1 MNIYAFDNTFEGLL
15 TLVFDSYQQ
24 RRFPDEILSGEGSQ
38 PVLFASTNTVETDDR
53 KAERV
58 WKGIVKHSSEENAH
72 RIYRVFL
79 AGMPDTPMLVS
90 KYIHLIIDSGK
101 NEETNFSEPVVIEF
115 NKLHQK
121 VCKEAHR
128 INGFVRFQKTVE
140 GSYYASFAP
149 MYDVLPLCIPH
160 FRDRFADQP
169 WIIYDLKR
177 NYGFWY
183 DLKNVSRVVF
193 NDLKVNSQNGQ
204 LHSSLLAEDE
214 KLFQQLWK
222 QYYHSIC
229 IQERKNDKVHRQL
242 LPQRFWKYLPEKGF
256 HSL

>member
-1 MNIYAFDNTFEGLL
+1 MNIFAFDNTFEGLL
-15 TLVFDSYQQ
+15 TLVFDCYQ
-24 RRFPDEILSGEGSQ
+24 RRQFPDEILFGEGNQS
-38 PVLFASTNTVETDDR
+38 VLFESTITIETDEQ

-58 WKGIVKHSSEENAH
+58 WNGIVSHSSEDNAH

-79 AGMPDTPMLVS
+79 TELSDSPMLLV
-90 KYIHLIIDSGK
+90 KYIRLVIDSAK
-101 NEETNFSEPVVIEF
+101 NEETNFSEPVVVQF

-128 INGFVRFQKTVE
+128 IQMFVRFQKTVE
-140 GSYYASFAP
+140 DSYYASFAP
-149 MYDVLPLCIPH
+149 LYDVLPLCIPH
-160 FRDRFADQP
+160 FRDRYADQQ

-177 NYGFWY
+177 NYGFCY
-183 DLKNVSRVVF
+183 DLKHVSRVVF
-193 NDLKVNSQNGQ
+193 NDLKVNTQNGQ

-229 IQERKNDKVHRQL
+229 IQERKNEKVHRQL
-242 LPQRFWKYLPEKGF
+242 LPQRFWKYLPEKGI
-256 HSL
+256 L

>member
-1 MNIYAFDNTFEGLL
+1 MNIFAFDNTFEGLL
-15 TLVFDSYQQ
+15 TLVFDSYQRKQ
-24 RRFPDEILSGEGSQ
+24 FPDEILSGEGGQ
-38 PVLFASTNTVETDDR
+38 PVLFASTNTIGTDEL
-53 KAERV
+53 KAKRV
-58 WKGIVKHSSEENAH
+58 WDGIIKHSSEENAQ

-79 AGMPDTPMLVS
+79 SGLPDTPMLLV
-90 KYIHLIIDSGK
+90 KYIRLIVDSCK
-101 NEETNFSEPVVIEF
+101 NEETNFSEPVVVEF

-121 VCKEAHR
+121 VCKEAHW

-149 MYDVLPLCIPH
+149 MYDVLPLCVPH
-160 FRDRFADQP
+160 FRDRFADQS

-177 NYGFWY
+177 NYGFLY
-183 DLKNVSRVVF
+183 DLKTVSRVVF
-193 NDLKVNSQNGQ
+193 HDLKVNTQNGQ

-229 IQERKNDKVHRQL
+229 IQERKNPKVHRQL
-242 LPQRFWKYLPEKGF
+242 LPQRFWKYLPEKV
-256 HSL
+256 

>member
-1 MNIYAFDNTFEGLL
+1 MNIFSFDNTFEGLL
-15 TLVFDSYQQ
+15 TLVFESYLLKQ
-24 RRFPDEILSGEGSQ
+24 FPDEILSGEGSQ
-38 PVLFASTNTVETDDR
+38 YVLFGSTITIETNDR

-58 WKGIVKHSSEENAH
+58 WKGFISHSSEENAH

-79 AGMPDTPMLVS
+79 SGLPDTPMLLT
-90 KYIHLIIDSGK
+90 KYIRLIIDSNK
-101 NEETNFSEPVVIEF
+101 NEETNFSEPVVVEI

-121 VCKEAHR
+121 ICKEAYR
-128 INGFVRFQKTVE
+128 INGLVRFQKTTE

-149 MYDVLPLCIPH
+149 MYDVLSLCIPH
-160 FRDRFADQP
+160 FRDRYADQP

-183 DLKNVSRVVF
+183 DLKSVSRVVF
-193 NDLKVNSQNGQ
+193 DDLKVNPQNGQ

-222 QYYHSIC
+222 QYYRSIC
-229 IQERKNDKVHRQL
+229 IQERKNPKVHRQL
-242 LPQRFWKYLPEKGF
+242 LPKRFWKYLPEKGI
-256 HSL
+256 L

>member
-1 MNIYAFDNTFEGLL
+1 MNIFSFDNTFEGLL
-15 TLVFDSYQQ
+15 TLVFESY
-24 RRFPDEILSGEGSQ
+24 RLKLFPDEILSGEGSQ
-38 PVLFASTNTVETDDR
+38 NILFGSTITVETDDR

-58 WKGIVKHSSEENAH
+58 WNGIVARSSEENAH

-79 AGMPDTPMLVS
+79 AGMPDTPALLF
-90 KYIHLIIDSGK
+90 KYIQLIIDSGK
-101 NEETNFSEPVVIEF
+101 NEETNFSHPIVVEI

-128 INGFVRFQKTVE
+128 INMFVRFQKTVE

-160 FRDRFADQP
+160 FRDRFADQL

-177 NYGFWY
+177 NYGFFY
-183 DLKNVSRVVF
+183 DLTTTSKVTF
-193 NDLKVNSQNGQ
+193 DELKVNTQNGQ
-204 LHSSLLAEDE
+204 LHHSLLDDDE

-222 QYYHSIC
+222 QYYKSIC
-229 IQERKNDKVHRQL
+229 IQERKNDKVHRQF
-242 LPQRFWKYLPEKGF
+242 LPKRFWKYLPEKG
-256 HSL
+256 LLR